1 MGQQQLLLIILGV
14 IIVGIAI
21 AVGLNMMTQQNV
33 DANRQA
39 LITDMNAIAARAAL
53 FWKTPAQLGGGGFAF
68 TGFVIPGR
76 MQSNSNGSYAAVI
89 AGNTITITGTS
100 SQAAGNTVT
109 ATFDQN
115 GALSGT
121 YTFAGEFDY

>member
-21 AVGLNMMTQQNV
+21 AVGLNMMTQQNI

-39 LITDMNAIAARAAL
+39 IITDMNTIAAKAAL
-53 FWKTPAQLGGGGFAF
+53 YWKTPAQMGGGGNAF
-68 TGFVIPGR
+68 TGFTIPTSLA
-76 MQSNSNGSYAAVI
+76 SNANGSYVAVI
-89 AGNTITITGTS
+89 AGNTITGTS
-100 SQAAGNTVT
+100 SQAAGNTVA